1 MSQSETP
8 EKLAQK
14 AAHQAY
20 VAAIRLLAR
29 RDHST
34 VELTRKLRQRE
45 HGEAAIEEAL
55 ADLVSAN
62 YLNDERY
69 AELYAEQRMNH
80 GYGPLSIR
88 SKLAERGIDSHLVQ
102 RALKMLQVD
111 WSEQAELAIA
121 KRFSAHDIMDTGQQ
135 ATSRIARS
143 LQRRGFSS
151 SDTLRGL
158 KRLRKEL
165 ANSSSG

>member
-1 MSQSETP
+1 MSDDATP
-8 EKLAQK
+8 EELARK
-14 AAHQAY
+14 AAHRAY
-20 VAAIRLLAR
+20 VSAIRLLAK

-45 HGEAAIEEAL
+45 HDEEAIEEAL

-88 SKLAERGIDSHLVQ
+88 SKLAERGIDSHHVR
-102 RALKMLQVD
+102 RALQLLQVD
-111 WSEQAELAIA
+111 WSEQAESAIA
-121 KRFSAHDIMDTGQQ
+121 RRFSPHEIADTGQR
-135 ATSRIARS
+135 ATSRIARF
-143 LQRRGFSS
+143 LQQRGFSS
-151 SDTLRGL
+151 SDALRGL
-158 KRLRKEL
+158 KKLRNEL
-165 ANSSSG
+165 ARTSSD

>member
-1 MSQSETP
+1 MSKAETP
-8 EKLAQK
+8 EELARK

-34 VELTRKLRQRE
+34 FELTRKLQQRE
-45 HGEAAIEEAL
+45 HGSEAIEEAL

-102 RALKMLQVD
+102 RALRQLTVD
-111 WSEQAELAIA
+111 WSEQAESVVA
-121 KRFSAHDIMDTGQQ
+121 KRFTPHEIADTGQQ
-135 ATSRIARS
+135 STSRIARF

-151 SDTLRGL
+151 SDALRGL
-158 KRLRKEL
+158 NRLRKEL
-165 ANSSSG
+165 ARSSSD